1 MIIRWLGESCF
12 LIQVSNGRRVL
23 LDPLN
28 LAISKISSLTPS
40 IITLSH
46 NYLNIAKSSMPI
58 LRNCNTVNTLGIYKF
73 YDILV
78 TGYQGYH
85 DNLYGVKRGEN
96 IIYSTE
102 IEGIKLCHLG
112 HIGHNLST
120 DLISTLSDIDILF
133 IPIGGHFTINSSQA
147 LDLIDIIK
155 PKYIIPMY
163 YRNSNCTKFLDSPK
177 DFFINSKKIT
187 IIDKDYIDTNTLD
200 SSSSLNTLIIKDNS
214 NYINTI

>member
-28 LAISKISSLTPS
+28 LTINKISNLNPS

-46 NYLNIAKSSMPI
+46 NYLDMDRSSIPI
-58 LRNCNTVNTLGIYKF
+58 LKNCNTVDTLGVYKF

-85 DNLYGVKRGEN
+85 DNLYGAKRGEN

-102 IEGIKLCHLG
+102 IEGLKLCHLG
-112 HIGHNLST
+112 HIGHNLSI
-120 DLISTLSDIDILF
+120 DFISALSDIDILF
-133 IPIGGHFTINSSQA
+133 IPIGGHFTLNSSQA
-147 LDLIDIIK
+147 LELIDIIK

-187 IIDKDYIDTNTLD
+187 IIDKDYIDTDTLD
-200 SSSSLNTLIIKDNS
+200 SSSSLNTLIIKDRF